1 MNHFIFSNF
10 QIQISMVNSHIVHLA
25 INIPLPKLNCAGKEN
40 VCKTVIKADETY
52 TVKLMRDTF
61 LKMLLFR

>member
-1 MNHFIFSNF
+1 
-10 QIQISMVNSHIVHLA
+10 MVNSHKVHLE
-25 INIPLPKLNCAGKEN
+25 INIPLPKLYCVGKEN
-40 VCKTVIKADETY
+40 VCKTVIKTDETY